1 MSVFRSQ
8 HTANFTTISNR
19 LFDDVRLKA
28 DEVGILAF
36 LISRPHNW
44 ELRRSALQ
52 RRWDIGPMTMKRIV
66 NNWMRYG
73 WCKATKKR
81 LPNGTFCIVYDI
93 FDLPGEE
100 QTDEQIREALSLV
113 SSEASPDEVVLPDE
127 KADHHPPA
135 GRPPPPS
142 QPVLASHPLA
152 DHGVAYIDST
162 KTDSANTDGC
172 AAADARGASGKFSSP
187 EAAALAERL
196 LIIAG
201 HDPKFWPPGWCGAPR
216 RVQTWLNNGWPA
228 EIIVAAVTAS
238 VRRRPGITI
247 DTVHFFEK
255 AVAEEVARQARPL
268 PTVEVR
274 QAEKL
279 TVTRHGTGSQ
289 GSGIIQ
295 AADSLNAALDAFDEG
310 AGSGAE
316 ELRSEA
322 RPPPVRL
329 LSQG

>member
-19 LFDDVRLKA
+19 LFDDPRLKA

-52 RRWDIGPMTMKRIV
+52 RRWDIGPVTMKRIV
-66 NNWMRYG
+66 NNWMRTG

-127 KADHHPPA
+127 KAFNHPPA

-142 QPVLASHPLA
+142 QPVLADHPLA

-162 KTDSANTDGC
+162 KTDSPSTQKA
-172 AAADARGASGKFSSP
+172 AAADARAGGSLISK
-187 EAAALAERL
+187 EATDLADQL
-196 LIIAG
+196 LVIAG
-201 HDPKFWPPGWCGAPR
+201 HDLKFCPPGWCGAAM
-216 RVQTWLNNGWPA
+216 RVQTWLSNGWPP
-228 EIIVAAVTAS
+228 EIITAAVQAAIG
-238 VRRRPGITI
+238 RRPGIKAAS
-247 DTVHFFEK
+247 VQFFEK
-255 AVAEEVARQARPL
+255 AIADEIERQNRPL
-268 PTVEVR
+268 PEFSNV
-274 QAEKL
+274 
-279 TVTRHGTGSQ
+279 
-289 GSGIIQ
+289 Q
-295 AADSLNAALDAFDEG
+295 AASPQRPEPRRAGNPYAVIAA
-310 AGSGAE
+310 
-316 ELRSEA
+316 
-322 RPPPVRL
+322 RL
-329 LSQG
+329 GQSPGD